1 MEFHREIHWNLLQK
15 DSSLLIYI
23 YQLGGYQT
31 NPGGTKILTERKETT
46 REWETGDLH
55 PFALAVYKSEK
66 EAGETMAE
74 SIGSQSLCC
83 YLKLQWQ
90 VVQVV
95 KKWETSFLRC
105 YWGCIAHINKWQTIS
120 MQ

>member
-1 MEFHREIHWNLLQK
+1 MEPNGIPQGNSLK
-15 DSSLLIYI
+15 SSAKGQLTSYIYI

-83 YLKLQWQ
+83 YLKLQ
-90 VVQVV
+90 
-95 KKWETSFLRC
+95 
-105 YWGCIAHINKWQTIS
+105 
-120 MQ
+120 